1 MAIDMKQTN
10 VESTSALTARD
21 VMDSNCLIIPQ
32 QMLVREAA
40 RQLHRKRS
48 HMAAVVDSDGRC
60 AGVLRAAD
68 VFRWIEANCPNVVIG
83 AGLACPYQVRGR
95 LLNGNQAV
103 ICTLAHGSC
112 TFQVDQPTTGGRRT
126 DVCARQETDAPPVG
140 KIPRYMTSHYV
151 SISPQATLTE
161 MVQHIVDTRLDGLVV
176 LDKFNRPSGIVS
188 ATDILIAMV
197 GRLREGVTV
206 SKEQITATA
215 RTLK

>member
-1 MAIDMKQTN
+1 
-10 VESTSALTARD
+10 
-21 VMDSNCLIIPQ
+21 
-32 QMLVREAA
+32 
-40 RQLHRKRS
+40 
-48 HMAAVVDSDGRC
+48 
-60 AGVLRAAD
+60 
-68 VFRWIEANCPNVVIG
+68 
-83 AGLACPYQVRGR
+83 
-95 LLNGNQAV
+95 
-103 ICTLAHGSC
+103 
-112 TFQVDQPTTGGRRT
+112 
-126 DVCARQETDAPPVG
+126 
-140 KIPRYMTSHYV
+140 MTSHYV